1 MMKRMI
7 YVGYSD
13 RVSDYFQEV
22 SLVAKV
28 EHPYFRERGLPIWFG
43 TYPTD
48 LLFEDWEAAW
58 QRHVVPFQRAR
69 KD

>member
-1 MMKRMI
+1 MTHMI

-13 RVSDYFQEV
+13 RVPQ
-22 SLVAKV
+22 
-28 EHPYFRERGLPIWFG
+28 YFRELVMVGRVENPWFREYGLPIWFG
-43 TYPTD
+43 SYPTP

-58 QRHVVPFQRAR
+58 QRHVVPFQRKT